1 MSATIR
7 DVAKKAGVSPSTVS
21 KALNESSAVS
31 ADTMKKIQQAVKVL
45 NYQPN
50 ARARSFATRVTMHIV
65 FLADFPY
72 DAAFVNPHLFE
83 IMRGVQHSLDKK
95 GYALIMKQADA
106 KSAYAYTETAAAQ
119 HQVDGF
125 IFHASVVS
133 KKLASLVTRENI
145 PHVVIGRPNIESR
158 MCWIDTDN
166 HLSGEQAAQHLLD
179 LGHTNIAIVNGKAD
193 DMISWRRLLG
203 AKRVYKENGVDIAP
217 AQVIQTT
224 SSITDG
230 ARAVKKLLH
239 MNPRPTA
246 VICANNPLALGVL
259 QELQN
264 RGIRV
269 PEDMA
274 LITYDSYPFA
284 MFSEPAMT
292 AVDINMYD
300 MGQEAARLVLR
311 KMRHPEAQIQSYTTM
326 PTLIQ
331 RETT

>member
-1 MSATIR
+1 MPATIR
-7 DVAKKAGVSPSTVS
+7 DVAQKAGVSPSTVS
-21 KALNESSAVS
+21 KALNESGAVS
-31 ADTMKKIQQAVKVL
+31 AATMQKIQQAVKAL
-45 NYQPN
+45 GYQPN
-50 ARARSFATRVTMHIV
+50 ARARSFATKSTNLIV
-65 FLADFPY
+65 FLCNFPY
-72 DAAFVNPHLFE
+72 DAAFINPHLFE
-83 IMRGVQHSLDKK
+83 IMRGVQHALDKR
-95 GYALIMKQADA
+95 GYALIMKQADT
-106 KSAYAYTETAAAQ
+106 KTAYTYTEMAAAQ
-119 HQVDGF
+119 CQVDGF
-125 IFHASVVS
+125 IFHASVIS
-133 KKLASLVTRENI
+133 KKLSTMITRLNI

-166 HLSGEQAAQHLLD
+166 QFSGEQAALHLLEK
-179 LGHTNIAIVNGKAD
+179 GHSSIAIVNGKAD

-203 AKRVYKENGVDIAP
+203 AKRVLREHGIELESDR
-217 AQVIQTT
+217 VISTT

-239 MNPRPTA
+239 LDPHPTA

-259 QELQN
+259 QELQQRN
-264 RGIRV
+264 IHV
-269 PEDMA
+269 PQDIA

-300 MGQEAARLVLR
+300 MGQEAARLMLQ
-311 KMRHPEAQIQSYTTM
+311 KLRHPEAQIQSYTTM

>member
-1 MSATIR
+1 MTATIR
-7 DVAKKAGVSPSTVS
+7 DVAQKAGVSPSTVS
-21 KALNESSAVS
+21 KALNLSSAVS
-31 ADTMKKIQQAVKVL
+31 DATMQRIQQAVKAL
-45 NYQPN
+45 NYHPN
-50 ARARSFATRVTMHIV
+50 ARARCFATKATQLIA
-65 FLADFPY
+65 FLCDFPY
-72 DAAFVNPHLFE
+72 DAAFINPHLFE
-83 IMRGVQHSLDKK
+83 IMRGVQHTLDKR

-106 KSAYAYTETAAAQ
+106 KTAYAYTETAAAQ
-119 HQVDGF
+119 CRVDGF
-125 IFHASVVS
+125 IFHASVVGR
-133 KKLASLVTRENI
+133 KLATLVTRQSI

-166 HLSGEQAAQHLLD
+166 QYSGEQAAHHLLD
-179 LGHTNIAIVNGKAD
+179 KGHTRIAIVNGKAD

-203 AKRVYKENGVDIAP
+203 AKRVFKEHGVEIDSDRVIA
-217 AQVIQTT
+217 TT
-224 SSITDG
+224 SGITDG
-230 ARAVKKLLH
+230 ARAVKKILH
-239 MNPRPTA
+239 MEPRPTA

-259 QELQN
+259 QEFQQ

-269 PEDMA
+269 PEDIA

-284 MFSEPAMT
+284 MFSEPPMT

-311 KMRHPEAQIQSYTTM
+311 KIRHPEAQIQSYTTM